1 MIWFCSTAQLGTAY
15 IKKTSISNKQSESM
29 PSEFHVITEQFCCDL
44 RCVLRHTQNMTSIWM
59 HSVISWRI
67 SAVGF
72 IYNCNMP
79 CIGQNYNSY
88 LSAVWLCVCVCVKHK
103 LACDKALSL
112 SEAITPPCL
121 HDPNNILVTISKYL
135 DIVICTLQ
143 CDITVHIVLLFCHI
157 IISASPLMFMYH
169 PCFSYCTTVVCNMA
183 TNKSY
188 ISLGH
193 G

>member
-1 MIWFCSTAQLGTAY
+1 MIGFCSTAQLDTAY

-29 PSEFHVITEQFCCDL
+29 PSECHVITEQFCCFL
-44 RCVLRHTQNMTSIWM
+44 RCVLHHTQNMTSIWM

-72 IYNCNMP
+72 IYNCYMP
-79 CIGQNYNSY
+79 CIGHNYNSY
-88 LSAVWLCVCVCVKHK
+88 LSVVWLCGCACVKHK

-112 SEAITPPCL
+112 SEAITPPSL
-121 HDPNNILVTISKYL
+121 HDPNNLLVTISKYL

-157 IISASPLMFMYH
+157 IISASPLMFMYRPFFH
-169 PCFSYCTTVVCNMA
+169 IVPLLYVIWLRINHTFP
-183 TNKSY
+183 
-188 ISLGH
+188 
-193 G
+193 